1 MTKSYIR
8 YEDKIKAVQITS
20 DWFDIV
26 PNPDHI
32 VSNPNQR
39 VITHPQRY
47 VTVQTLHSD
56 DALKVILKEMVV
68 AHIGDWLVIGKNS
81 MVSVISDNEFKSDY
95 TPEQH

>member
-47 VTVQTLHSD
+47 VTVQTLHS
-56 DALKVILKEMVV
+56 MVV